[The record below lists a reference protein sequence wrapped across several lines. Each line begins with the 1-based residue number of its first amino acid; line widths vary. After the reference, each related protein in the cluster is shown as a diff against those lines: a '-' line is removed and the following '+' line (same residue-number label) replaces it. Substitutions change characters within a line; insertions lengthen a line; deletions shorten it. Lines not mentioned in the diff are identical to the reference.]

1 MNIEGRTFFQ
11 SFSVGHLFDLCH
23 PGK

>member
-11 SFSVGHLFDLCH
+11 SFSFGHFFDLCH

>member
-11 SFSVGHLFDLCH
+11 SFSFGHLFDLCH